1 MRLKLFH
8 IFVLLSVLAA
18 PSFGFVLQID
28 RNRQGQTLT
37 LSWPASAAQNGIDFW
52 VDAQSFPF
60 PERDVLRIVE
70 DSFGPWEAVE
80 TAFIRFRNR
89 GTGEFRI
96 SNTDRRNVIFN
107 DTTGQQMGPRSAG
120 VLAFTRIES
129 NSRGEITDT
138 DIVFNGRDFQFSASS
153 EGSSNRSRVVD
164 LQGVLTHEIGHLL
177 GLDHS
182 ALEGASSVR
191 PTMYPFFFG
200 GERSLEPDDEAG
212 VSALYPSFAALST
225 GTIAGQVTHRDGQG
239 AFGVHVV
246 AYKAGTGEFVVGALS
261 GGAGEQM
268 GSGGDGRYE
277 ISGLPPGDY
286 QVAIEPLT
294 GSVTS
299 RNFGGIFSQRLDTDF
314 PREFYDNAT
323 LQNMGQ
329 VIRVNAG
336 RVVSDIDFAL
346 GTAVPGSPF
355 MQELDLP
362 VNTPD
367 ASGPYRVGLRITD
380 DVGVTSTEL
389 AYRVNRGPFQRVS
402 LQAGSGDFFFAD
414 IPGQSQGAV
423 VEYRLVARDGDG
435 NETVLPAEGL
445 PLLRFE
451 VLALSGDPL
460 LYVVMRGSQT
470 LSVIDTGP
478 GREVARIPTGGN
490 TPLSVA
496 LTPDERY
503 LFVAN
508 TGGQSSDNRVTVIET
523 ATHRVAATIQV
534 GLGPL
539 DLAVSPD
546 GRRVYVTNSRSQSI
560 SVLDVSSLREVRKF
574 PVSTARD
581 GPFGIVV
588 SPDGGRLYVTD
599 IDGDEVLVLNA
610 ETGVVQKRID
620 VVASPRSV
628 ALSPEGDRLYVA
640 GFEGG
645 ISVVNTE
652 AGEVIGT
659 IGTPSAGVFRLVVS
673 PDGRRLYATDRV
685 NANLLVVDLE
695 RNLVT
700 FVLPALSRGQETRD
714 LAVSSDGRLIYV
726 TNQDSNDL
734 LVFDAATLEIVRSY
748 RIADGPRGIAVAGG
762 PVNRPVPPGDAARA
776 DFDGSGRVDF
786 ADFTLF
792 ARAFGTVPGDPE
804 FEVRFDLNGNDRV
817 DFADFVL
824 FAGVFGQVLD

>member
-8 IFVLLSVLAA
+8 IFLLFIFVA
-18 PSFGFVLQID
+18 PAFGFLIQTD
-28 RNRQGQTLT
+28 QTEQGRMVRLA
-37 LSWPASAAQNGIDFW
+37 WPATAARNGIEFW

-60 PERDVLRIVE
+60 PEQDVLRIVR
-70 DSFGPWEAVE
+70 DSFDAWEAVE
-80 TAFIRFRNR
+80 TAFVAFRDR
-89 GTGEFRI
+89 GSGKFRV
-96 SNTDRRNVIFN
+96 SVSDRRNVILY
-107 DTTGQQMGPRSAG
+107 DATGEEVNAPRGVG
-120 VLAFTRIES
+120 VLAFTRI
-129 NSRGEITDT
+129 NWNTRGEIVDT
-138 DIVFNGRDFQFSASS
+138 DIVFNGEGDFRFTIDPS
-153 EGSSNRSRVVD
+153 GSRRGVVD
-164 LQGVLTHEIGHLL
+164 LQAVLTHEIGHLL
-177 GLDHS
+177 GLDHTP
-182 ALEGASSVR
+182 LQGASSVR

-200 GERSLEPDDEAG
+200 GERSLESDDEAG
-212 VSALYPSFAALST
+212 VSALYPSPAALNT
-225 GTIAGQVTHRDGQG
+225 GTIIGQVTHPDGRG

-261 GGAGEQM
+261 GSVGEEI
-268 GSGGDGRYE
+268 GRDGDGRYE

-314 PREFYDNAT
+314 SREFYDNAT
-323 LQNMGQ
+323 LQNAGQ
-329 VIRVNAG
+329 VIGVNAG
-336 RVVSDIDFAL
+336 RVVSGIDFAL

-355 MQELDLP
+355 MQGLDLP

-389 AYRVNRGPFQRVS
+389 AYRINDGPFQRVS

-460 LYVVMRGSQT
+460 LYVVMRRSRV

-478 GREVARIPTGGN
+478 GREIARIPTGGN

-546 GRRVYVTNSRSQSI
+546 GRRVYVTNSRSHNI

-574 PVSTARD
+574 PVITARD
-581 GPFGIVV
+581 GPYGIVV

-599 IDGDEVLVLNA
+599 IDGDQVLVLDA
-610 ETGVVQKRID
+610 GTGVVQKRID
-620 VVASPRSV
+620 VVASPRSLAV
-628 ALSPEGDRLYVA
+628 SSRGDRLFVA
-640 GFEGG
+640 GFDGG
-645 ISVVNTE
+645 ISVVDVQTG
-652 AGEVIGT
+652 ALVRT
-659 IGTPSAGVFRLVVS
+659 IDTPSAGVFRLALS
-673 PDGRRLYATDRV
+673 GDEKMLYATDRL
-685 NANLLVVDLE
+685 NASLLVVDLE
-695 RNLVT
+695 GNRVISS
-700 FVLPALSRGQETRD
+700 LPALSGGRETRD

-726 TNQDSNDL
+726 ANQDSNDL
-734 LVFDAATLEIVRSY
+734 LVFDAATLEIARSL
-748 RIADGPRGIAVAGG
+748 RIGDGPRGIAVWYGAAAQTLEDAG
-762 PVNRPVPPGDAARA
+762 PA

-786 ADFTLF
+786 ADFVLF
-792 ARAFGTVPGDPE
+792 ARAFGTVPGNPL
-804 FEVRFDLNGNDRV
+804 FEPRFDLNGNDRV
-817 DFADFVL
+817 DFSDFVL
-824 FAGVFGQVLD
+824 FAGVFGLRSG